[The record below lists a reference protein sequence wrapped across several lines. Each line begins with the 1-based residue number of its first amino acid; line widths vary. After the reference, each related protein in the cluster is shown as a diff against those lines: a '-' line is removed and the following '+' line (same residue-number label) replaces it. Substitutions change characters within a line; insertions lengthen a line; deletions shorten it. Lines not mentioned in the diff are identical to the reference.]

1 MTSLLFIHSTIS
13 PDISV
18 ENRILGQGASNH
30 VTSEQ
35 QQQFGQHKH
44 EQHRLK
50 RCHKLLFSVEELLN
64 TYNNKILTFVISII
78 EVEFFLAHPMNLL
91 EYSFLDNIAKI
102 SSRISEGY
110 LGNSIILRNLHAT
123 Y

>member
-1 MTSLLFIHSTIS
+1 MRHNQTTHMQTLSQALWKFLQHIFIDDIVVVIHSTIP

-35 QQQFGQHKH
+35 QQQFGQPKH

-50 RCHKLLFSVEELLN
+50 RCHKLLFSVEELLLPK
-64 TYNNKILTFVISII
+64 YPSDIVEDIFAMLSRKLYSNKFIQ
-78 EVEFFLAHPMNLL
+78 
-91 EYSFLDNIAKI
+91 
-102 SSRISEGY
+102 
-110 LGNSIILRNLHAT
+110 
-123 Y
+123 

>member
-1 MTSLLFIHSTIS
+1 MEVSPALLMTSLLFIHSTI

-35 QQQFGQHKH
+35 QQQFGQPKH

-50 RCHKLLFSVEELLN
+50 RCHKLLFSVEELLLP
-64 TYNNKILTFVISII
+64 K
-78 EVEFFLAHPMNLL
+78 
-91 EYSFLDNIAKI
+91 
-102 SSRISEGY
+102 
-110 LGNSIILRNLHAT
+110 
-123 Y
+123 